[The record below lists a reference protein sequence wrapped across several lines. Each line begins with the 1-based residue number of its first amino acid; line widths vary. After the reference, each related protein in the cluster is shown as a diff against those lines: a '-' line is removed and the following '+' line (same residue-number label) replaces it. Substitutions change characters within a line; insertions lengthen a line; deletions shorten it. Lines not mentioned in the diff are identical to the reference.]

1 MTQELVD
8 LRNSILE
15 GRYQDALI
23 LLDELDGMSKKATVR
38 AIKSF
43 AIRMLLHLIKNQL
56 EQRLTN
62 SWAASIRGS
71 ILEIQ
76 DLNLKENQTSYY
88 IKSDEWDSLLTEAI
102 EVAIRDASVE
112 VLEGAYSPFQ
122 LSNMVKREEII
133 ATAQDLLTLTYNN
146 SPLELPAK
154 VDDKLSH
161 LPGGKTWKEGRL
173 SEGGFGPKY

>member
-1 MTQELVD
+1 MTQELAD
-8 LRNSILE
+8 LRTSILE
-15 GRYQDALI
+15 GRYQDALA
-23 LLDELDGMSKKATVR
+23 LLDELDGMSKKAILR
-38 AIKSF
+38 AIKSLV
-43 AIRMLLHLIKNQL
+43 IRMLLHLIKNQL

-88 IKSDEWDSLLTEAI
+88 IKSDEWENLLKEAI

-112 VLEGAYSPFQ
+112 VLEGAYSLFQ
-122 LSNMVKREEII
+122 LSNRVNRPEVMAI
-133 ATAQDLLTLTYNN
+133 AQDLLSLIYTH
-146 SPLELPAK
+146 SALELLEK

-161 LPGGKTWKEGRL
+161 LPGGETWK
-173 SEGGFGPKY
+173 GGFGPKY

>member
-1 MTQELVD
+1 MTQELAE
-8 LRNSILE
+8 LRTSILE
-15 GRYQDALI
+15 GRYQDALT

-43 AIRMLLHLIKNQL
+43 AIRMLIALIKNHI

-71 ILEIQ
+71 ILEIK

-88 IKSDEWDSLLTEAI
+88 IKSDEWNSLLTEAI

-122 LSNMVKREEII
+122 LSNMVKREEVM
-133 ATAQDLLTLTYNN
+133 ATAQDLLSLIYTH
-146 SPLELPAK
+146 SALELPEK
-154 VDDKLSH
+154 VDEKLSL
-161 LPGGKTWKEGRL
+161 LPGGKTWKEGRQ
-173 SEGGFGPKY
+173 